1 MHDFK
6 PLQSREI
13 QAIRQRHEQAT
24 AGPWEVCERK
34 IDTFLT
40 DRCVVTTWTDPRS
53 KWQVPIV
60 SASQSRSG
68 TGVWIDERDAR
79 FIAAARTDVPRLLA
93 TLDTFGHR
101 VIYIA
106 LKYYYEHGSYGQ
118 EEGAI
123 LEEAMDTC
131 WQLLRARDDF

>member
-1 MHDFK
+1 MHDSK

-24 AGPWEVCERK
+24 AGPWQICERK

-60 SASQSRSG
+60 
-68 TGVWIDERDAR
+68 
-79 FIAAARTDVPRLLA
+79 
-93 TLDTFGHR
+93 
-101 VIYIA
+101 YNA
-106 LKYYYEHGSYGQ
+106 LKHYYDNGSYGQ